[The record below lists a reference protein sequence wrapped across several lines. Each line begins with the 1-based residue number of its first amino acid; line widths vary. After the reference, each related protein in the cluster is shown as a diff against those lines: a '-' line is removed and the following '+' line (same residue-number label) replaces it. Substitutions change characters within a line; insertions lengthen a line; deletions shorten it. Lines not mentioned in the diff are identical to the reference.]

1 MLRNIFFVF
10 HLISAVSAEFCFLL
24 EVFSGVEFRKMFKGR
39 PKYESKTYSKGKER
53 L

>member
-10 HLISAVSAEFCFLL
+10 HLISAEFCFLL
-24 EVFSGVEFRKMFKGR
+24 EVFCGVEFRKIFKGR